1 MDVDLKLR
9 TMFEEVYKTESVSQ
23 AAANIGATQPT
34 ISIRLGKLRRLFT
47 IRCSFGPRA
56 GWSPRFQTRALPC
69 FEGSPRLWKAQC
81 PARGA
86 GIVLSNL
93 SPSPARRRLALSVVL
108 MLLVALYLA
117 PAGLGAH
124 AEVDCV
130 RRCLSRGNRVKAKH
144 IVALRT
150 SGGLRSLLGAAK

>member
-1 MDVDLKLR
+1 MDVDLKLL

-69 FEGSPRLWKAQC
+69 FEGSPRLWKPSARPGGRELCSPTCRPAQLE
-81 PARGA
+81 G
-86 GIVLSNL
+86 GS
-93 SPSPARRRLALSVVL
+93 RLAS
-108 MLLVALYLA
+108 
-117 PAGLGAH
+117 
-124 AEVDCV
+124 C
-130 RRCLSRGNRVKAKH
+130 
-144 IVALRT
+144 
-150 SGGLRSLLGAAK
+150 